1 MTNNNNMSRR
11 DFLKIASIGGA
22 GVVVGSTGLGTSLLA
37 INHFGKDNKHTKH
50 KVNFYGKYQSG
61 IISDVQKHVYFVV
74 LELHSTEVN
83 EVKEMFKQW
92 TAHSIKLM
100 NGDLIAPLTN
110 NTMLPTIDTGEAKG
124 LDAARLTLTYGVS
137 PTFFDKLKITEKRPK
152 DLKDLPHFPKD
163 QLDDKFTG
171 GDIVIQACS
180 DDPQVNFHAI
190 RNLIRASSGIV
201 TMKWAQTGFNSFEEK
216 DGKVQTPRNLFSF
229 KDGTG
234 NPKAHEQDA
243 LDQYI
248 FSNSGWEKNG
258 SYLVVRKI
266 QMHLETWDRTALEDQ
281 EATFGRHR
289 DSGAPLGKKN
299 EFDTVNIEE
308 KDKEGNYVI
317 PEDSHVHLAK
327 KAKTKMLRRSFSYT
341 NGVNEQTG
349 AFDAGLI
356 FVSYQKSPE
365 QFTRIQN
372 MLGRIDRMNEY
383 ITHRGSGVF
392 LVFPG
397 IKEGGY
403 IGETLFNSI

>member
-171 GDIVIQACS
+171 GDIFIQACS

-248 FSNSGWEKNG
+248 FANSGWEKNG

>member
-61 IISDVQKHVYFVV
+61 IISDVQKHVNFVV

-216 DGKVQTPRNLFSF
+216 EGKVQTPRNLFSF

-248 FSNSGWEKNG
+248 FANSGWEKNG